1 MKRDTTSIGLTPA
14 RGDKTVHSVVA
25 KQTAAGELKAR
36 EIKAGLMET
45 GRKYRLQVIVT
56 DPEGEEVLNLTKL
69 AFEGELQ
76 NRGYPTPDISE
87 ALQLLVSA
95 AGEWSA

>member
-1 MKRDTTSIGLTPA
+1 MDTG
-14 RGDKTVHSVVA
+14 
-25 KQTAAGELKAR
+25 Q
-36 EIKAGLMET
+36 
-45 GRKYRLQVIVT
+45 KYRVQVIVT

-76 NRGYPTPDISE
+76 NRGNPTLDLAE
-87 ALQLLVSA
+87 ALQLLVDA